1 MSAGILDT
9 PAPQHFCK
17 AVRCHVRF
25 FISLA
30 IPRGQESLEP
40 VFVPDDKFMD
50 FDARPKRSRTEQRVP
65 TNSRTRSS
73 AFIKPREFV
82 QRPRNVSFSMPG
94 ILEASSATRNVVL
107 ARETPSQPVV
117 HSEALF
123 VTPLL
128 FHGNAAMPL
137 TPPSQDLPGGDAA
150 SMTPIVE
157 GSKSTAPSF
166 SIPVSGPMSRARNKS
181 AVPPTPPAHPDESE
195 FANHQIKIQTS
206 QLTVKQMISFNFKN
220 PVATH
225 C

>member
-1 MSAGILDT
+1 MPRAL
-9 PAPQHFCK
+9 
-17 AVRCHVRF
+17 

-30 IPRGQESLEP
+30 MPRGQESLEL
-40 VFVPDDKFMD
+40 VHVPDDKFMD

-73 AFIKPREFV
+73 AFIKPRQFV

-117 HSEALF
+117 HIEAAF

-128 FHGNAAMPL
+128 FHGNAAMPPA
-137 TPPSQDLPGGDAA
+137 PPSQDL

-166 SIPVSGPMSRARNKS
+166 SIPVSGPMSRAQNKS

-206 QLTVKQMISFNFKN
+206 QLTVKQMISFNFKTLLRHT
-220 PVATH
+220 PDPGTMESPR
-225 C
+225 